1 MINNETYY
9 LNIYKRK
16 SFHLFRD
23 TLTVS
28 EKDLMELNDFIKE
41 VKPLEKDIQY
51 KIKVVK
57 ESDTTCHRGAE
68 YCVLFYSEAKGDYLR
83 NIGYIGEQIDLYL
96 TSKNIGTLW
105 FGIGKPKIKNDT
117 NLEYVIMLA
126 FSKVKFDTFRK
137 NMFKSKRKDLS
148 EVWSGEYLPFS
159 DVIRFAPSA
168 CNSQPWFVSR
178 EDDILVYRYKE
189 PGKRGIMPKDKVTFY
204 NRIDSGIFLFFFDVL
219 LTYYQYDY
227 TKVLF
232 HDDGD
237 SSREKTLIA
246 KIKIDM
252 EHKNKKS
259 N

>member
-9 LNIYKRK
+9 INIYKRK

-41 VKPLEKDIQY
+41 VKPLEKDIHY

-105 FGIGKPKIKNDT
+105 FGIGRPKIENDT

-126 FSKVKFDTFRK
+126 FSKVKFDYFRK
-137 NMFKSKRKDLS
+137 NMFKNM
-148 EVWSGEYLPFS
+148 
-159 DVIRFAPSA
+159 IR
-168 CNSQPWFVSR
+168 N
-178 EDDILVYRYKE
+178 
-189 PGKRGIMPKDKVTFY
+189 T
-204 NRIDSGIFLFFFDVL
+204 
-219 LTYYQYDY
+219 
-227 TKVLF
+227 
-232 HDDGD
+232 
-237 SSREKTLIA
+237 
-246 KIKIDM
+246 
-252 EHKNKKS
+252 
-259 N
+259 